1 MTRTT
6 RWHALDTNCTRSM
19 SMNSTQE
26 TSVPVAVGVI
36 QRADGCVLLAE
47 RPQGKPWAGYWEFPG
62 GKIEAGEDV
71 RTALTRELHEELGI
85 ELERGYPWI
94 SVDYA
99 YPEKRVRLNFYRV
112 LGWHGTPHGREGQR
126 LSWEDPQLVG
136 VQPLLPANEKIL
148 HALRLP
154 TVYGITHAAHA
165 GGAAFLPRL
174 EAALEHGLRLIQVRE
189 PEMDTETRQ
198 RFARAVVARAHRYG
212 ARVLVNA
219 DAALAR
225 AVGADGVHVPSRQL
239 WQLTAP
245 PDADFWAASCHDAA
259 ELARAAE
266 LHANFVVLSPVLPT
280 ASHPQ
285 ALGLGWERFAQL
297 VHHYPLPVYAL
308 GGMRLE
314 SLDTAMSY
322 GAHGIGLMRGVW

>member
-1 MTRTT
+1 MNP
-6 RWHALDTNCTRSM
+6 ALDPIV
-19 SMNSTQE
+19 E
-26 TSVPVAVGVI
+26 VAVGII

-47 RPQGKPWAGYWEFPG
+47 RPPGKPWAGYWEFPG

-71 RTALTRELHEELGI
+71 RMALTRELHEELGI
-85 ELERGYPWI
+85 ELELGYPWI

-126 LSWEDPQLVG
+126 LSWEDPQWVG

-154 TVYGITHAAHA
+154 AIYGITHAAH
-165 GGAAFLPRL
+165 GGAAAFLARL
-174 EAALEHGLRLIQVRE
+174 DAALEHGLRLIQVRE

-198 RFARAVVARAHRYG
+198 SFAREVVARAHRYG
-212 ARVLVNA
+212 ARVLVNG

-225 AVGADGVHVPSRQL
+225 AVGADGVHVPAWQL
-239 WQLTAP
+239 LQLTAP
-245 PDADFWAASCHDAA
+245 PAAEFWAASCHDGV

-266 LHANFVVLSPVLPT
+266 LHAHFVVLSPVLPT

-285 ALGLGWERFAQL
+285 APGLGWERFAQL
-297 VHHYPLPVYAL
+297 VRHYPLPVYAL
-308 GGMRLE
+308 GGMRLDLLE
-314 SLDTAMSY
+314 TAMSH
-322 GAHGIGLMRGVW
+322 GAHGVSLLRGVW

>member
-1 MTRTT
+1 MV
-6 RWHALDTNCTRSM
+6 
-19 SMNSTQE
+19 E
-26 TSVPVAVGVI
+26 VAVGVL

-47 RPQGKPWAGYWEFPG
+47 RPRGKPWAGYWEFPG

-85 ELERGYPWI
+85 EIERGYPWI
-94 SVDYA
+94 SVDYR

-154 TVYGITHAAHA
+154 AVYAITHAARD
-165 GGAAFLPRL
+165 GVAAFLPRL
-174 EAALEHGLRLIQVRE
+174 DAALEHGLRLIQVRE
-189 PEMDTETRQ
+189 PQMDAETLQ
-198 RFARAVVARAHRYG
+198 HFAREVVTRAHRYG
-212 ARVLVNA
+212 ARVLVNS
-219 DAALAR
+219 DAALAD
-225 AVGADGVHVPSRQL
+225 AVGADGVHLPARQL
-239 WQLTAP
+239 LQRTALP
-245 PDADFWAASCHDAA
+245 AAEFWAASCHDAA

-266 LHANFVVLSPVLPT
+266 LQARFVVLSPVLPT

-285 ALGLGWERFAQL
+285 APGLGWERFAQL

-308 GGMRLE
+308 GGMRLDLLE
-314 SLDTAMSY
+314 TAM
-322 GAHGIGLMRGVW
+322 AHGAQGVSLMRGIW